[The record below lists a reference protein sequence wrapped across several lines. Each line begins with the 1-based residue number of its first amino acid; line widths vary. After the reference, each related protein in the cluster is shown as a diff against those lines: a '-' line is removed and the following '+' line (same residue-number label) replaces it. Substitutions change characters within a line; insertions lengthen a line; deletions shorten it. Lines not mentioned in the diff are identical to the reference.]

1 MKPQCVSIIQHLTS
15 KDIKI
20 YVLNQFETLRMHVAL
35 LSILS
40 SVKLNTFLSSFI
52 CNCSPFPP
60 KNNRT
65 TNSPKVIFTKV

>member
-15 KDIKI
+15 KDIKM

-40 SVKLNTFLSSFI
+40 LSNLIHFFHLLYVTVVHFHQKI
-52 CNCSPFPP
+52 TEQQILQ
-60 KNNRT
+60 R
-65 TNSPKVIFTKV
+65 